1 MQTSCH
7 SRVSNGSEH
16 HQNCSCDEVASD
28 FRTYSLSIYQSI
40 FFFIYTYCWGLAGT
54 EGRVRPWLVCNALAG
69 GPPLKLAA
77 TNSRDA
83 RGLVRTEEPS

>member
-1 MQTSCH
+1 ME
-7 SRVSNGSEH
+7 VSITRTA
-16 HQNCSCDEVASD
+16 VAMKWH
-28 FRTYSLSIYQSI
+28 RTFALTHYRFINLFI
-40 FFFIYTYCWGLAGT
+40 FFIYTYCWGLAGT

-77 TNSRDA
+77 ANSRDA